1 MQRGLLLHRSNNEWH
16 KINAMGIALLIV
28 HRGNEKWG
36 GDIGPVWAEK
46 FGHGCNVVCCCTVAI
61 MNGIK

>member
-1 MQRGLLLHRSNNEWH
+1 MVIMGQ
-16 KINAMGIALLIV
+16 INIMAIALLAV
-28 HRGNEKWG
+28 QCGNEIWG